1 MVIDPWLDSYLERE
15 SSEQLEYER
24 ELDYR
29 SESDDWVLKPG
40 GDENR
45 VDDWVNVNSIPRDEY
60 EDYGVL

>member
-1 MVIDPWLDSYLERE
+1 LARE

-40 GDENR
+40 GDESV

-60 EDYGVL
+60 EEYGIL